1 MHKYLFL
8 LEIIGIFIIILFQF
22 GIYYRTRRSIRI
34 LKGIYPALKELK
46 LKRLFIPESYASKI
60 NGFNLHRL
68 ISADKDDDLL
78 VLPEDYGDADNEEED
93 QDLSIEVLDV
103 RPSFSEI
110 FHKITR
116 ATNTYLVRNKGHAAD
131 FKIIRDIADREMESQ
146 DEQIFT
152 TINLP
157 LYLGL
162 LGTIGGIV
170 IGLGGLSTGITSI
183 QEFLF
188 PTNGTTDELINQLE
202 GRVPNLLVAIAFAMS
217 ASFIGLLLTVIA
229 HASQYKSALKECNE
243 RRNNYFTFIQTE
255 LLPILKKD
263 MTSSLNT
270 LQANMNRFNVIFNDN
285 IDKFSNTISLTK
297 ENIELQRDF
306 IKKLQEIGYNE
317 IVTGNIEI
325 FKEVQKSSKH
335 FVTFIS
341 YQENLNETLGSAQAI
356 CDELNKLASRF
367 RIVEQHSSHVANYL
381 KNTVEDNGQMIR
393 FLKKNFG
400 EIESREKAMR
410 SLIADLDNTFKKSA
424 EHLRKRAEEE
434 FDSLR
439 SFTTDELNHIQ
450 KAYETSRPQFSKLA
464 FLEQIDEKIGQLNFG
479 NAQLLTAIR
488 NLNGIGEAR
497 ALKSTSGNNAEIIS
511 SLNRLNDN
519 IEKLQTSN
527 KTLFGS
533 ISQVWSRTLNYLR
546 ALFTM

>member
-1 MHKYLFL
+1 
-8 LEIIGIFIIILFQF
+8 
-22 GIYYRTRRSIRI
+22 
-34 LKGIYPALKELK
+34 
-46 LKRLFIPESYASKI
+46 
-60 NGFNLHRL
+60 
-68 ISADKDDDLL
+68 
-78 VLPEDYGDADNEEED
+78 
-93 QDLSIEVLDV
+93 
-103 RPSFSEI
+103 
-110 FHKITR
+110 
-116 ATNTYLVRNKGHAAD
+116 
-131 FKIIRDIADREMESQ
+131 
-146 DEQIFT
+146 
-152 TINLP
+152 
-157 LYLGL
+157 
-162 LGTIGGIV
+162 
-170 IGLGGLSTGITSI
+170 
-183 QEFLF
+183 
-188 PTNGTTDELINQLE
+188 
-202 GRVPNLLVAIAFAMS
+202 
-217 ASFIGLLLTVIA
+217 
-229 HASQYKSALKECNE
+229 
-243 RRNNYFTFIQTE
+243 
-255 LLPILKKD
+255 
-263 MTSSLNT
+263 
-270 LQANMNRFNVIFNDN
+270 
-285 IDKFSNTISLTK
+285 
-297 ENIELQRDF
+297 
-306 IKKLQEIGYNE
+306 
-317 IVTGNIEI
+317 
-325 FKEVQKSSKH
+325 
-335 FVTFIS
+335 
-341 YQENLNETLGSAQAI
+341 
-356 CDELNKLASRF
+356 
-367 RIVEQHSSHVANYL
+367 
-381 KNTVEDNGQMIR
+381 MIR